1 MEIKSKI
8 TEYKN
13 FIEEKLKPDLKDIE
27 IILADKASKY
37 KEWNELKNVV
47 DVIKDFKEKDRDMHI
62 QMELGSDIRTF
73 GNISDYENF
82 YVDIGLGYLLEM
94 NCDEAIKY
102 SDIRLRLLKKE
113 IDQLRKLA
121 VNVKVHIKM
130 VLLALNELQTALY
143 K

>member
-62 QMELGSDIRTF
+62 QMELGSDIHTF